1 MVQQTSDILQVLV
14 RRFWIIVLGFIIG
27 GALGIF
33 ASQLMTPVYQSNVYL
48 LVVPSSGNFGTQT
61 PSDYEQKLRN
71 DYTQAYSRIATD
83 PAVIGESVRESG
95 VGVDPSDIRK
105 VVNVTPSSTAPILQ
119 VTVNFQ
125 DPEGA
130 STLANAVARGLNS
143 YTAKQS
149 TDSGYRADVMA
160 EATPPTSPVA
170 PGWKLN
176 IAVGA
181 AVGLLVG
188 GVVALLWESLQQA
201 WKAWRDQRRAR
212 KKRKDQQSPK
222 MDERETEAALEK
234 VIEYLEKTAEHR
246 PESRPGEP

>member
-1 MVQQTSDILQVLV
+1 MTHQSSDILQVLI
-14 RRFWIIVLGFIIG
+14 RRLWVIILGFVIG
-27 GALGIF
+27 GALGAF
-33 ASQLMTPVYQSNVYL
+33 VSQQMSPIYQSNVYL
-48 LVVPSSGNFGTQT
+48 LVVPASGDFGTQT

-71 DYTQAYSRIATD
+71 DYAQAYSRIATD
-83 PAVIGESVRESG
+83 PAVIGEAVRESG

-143 YTAKQS
+143 YTTEQS

-160 EATPPTSPVA
+160 DAIPPTSPVA
-170 PGWKLN
+170 PGWRLN

-181 AVGLLVG
+181 AMGLLVG
-188 GVVALLWESLQQA
+188 GVVALFWDSLQQV
-201 WKAWRDQRRAR
+201 WKAWRDQQRAR
-212 KKRKDQQSPK
+212 KKYKDQQSPK
-222 MDERETEAALEK
+222 MDERETEVALEK
-234 VIEYLEKTAEHR
+234 VIEYLEKTVEHR
-246 PESRPGEP
+246 PESRPGDP